1 MEDTEITPGTYSY
14 LILDKGSK
22 VILEK
27 RLLIQQM
34 IEENEMPIDLY
45 KSKLKGLDKILCS
58 YKLLLLNWAWLYIP
72 FISEFG
78 RERQTDL

>member
-1 MEDTEITPGTYSY
+1 MEDTEITPGNYSY
-14 LILDKGSK
+14 LILDKGAN

-45 KSKLKGLDKILCS
+45 KSKLKGLDKILC
-58 YKLLLLNWAWLYIP
+58 
-72 FISEFG
+72 G
-78 RERQTDL
+78 